1 MSRLILASLALLL
14 LGAGAVADW
23 TKQRPAGAVIAE
35 GMPFVLAGPQGAPD
49 PVLDMA
55 LIRMD
60 SEVVDAHTLVTKPT
74 FLFYY
79 SASCPH
85 CQHVAPEMAAL
96 AEALKGKVDFVGV
109 ASGSNSL
116 SEIREFTE
124 TYGLP
129 FTSYKDFMRTFAR
142 KNNATST
149 PQVLLV
155 RPREGGGFESLGEW
169 RPFSGGM
176 GLLAE
181 LRARTLLGEDPWQ
194 AFRPGQWHGAQ
205 ACGACHTT
213 ELRSW
218 GLTHHSIAYW
228 TLYERKEAENPECV
242 GCHVTGWEQEGGFQ
256 SGDHGSFLADVTC
269 ESCHGAGGP
278 HVPGADKPPAAVT
291 TCEGCHDAKHSI
303 RFSTERAV
311 PHIDHWRPEA
321 MDPSLFA
328 KAREDL
334 VDGRAPRPLTAFPEG
349 RNMGDAICAG
359 CHAKEAKAHKKDP
372 HAAAMKTL
380 KSRGSATDV
389 ACVACHATEKNTPA
403 ESASDFHPGG
413 VGCESCHGPG
423 EQHVAAGGGKEN
435 IVGLGDSCP
444 VCVVEAICT
453 RCHTPEQDP
462 DWNLEEAL
470 KSSGH
475 K

>member
-1 MSRLILASLALLL
+1 MKRLALVLLL
-14 LGAGAVADW
+14 LAVPLLARADW
-23 TKQRPAGAVIAE
+23 TTERRPGVVVGE
-35 GMPFVLAGPQGAPD
+35 GMPAVLAGPQGLPAPA
-49 PVLDMA
+49 LDMA
-55 LIRMD
+55 VIRMD
-60 SEVVDAHTLVTKPT
+60 NEVVDAHTLVTGPT

-85 CQHVAPEMAAL
+85 CQHVAPEL
-96 AEALKGKVDFVGV
+96 AELARHLAGRINFVGI

-116 SEIREFTE
+116 SELREFTD
-124 TYGLP
+124 TYKLP

-155 RPREGGGFESLGEW
+155 QPKEGGGFETLGEW
-169 RPFSGGM
+169 RPFAGGM

-194 AFRPGQWHGAQ
+194 SFRAGEWHGAQ
-205 ACGACHTT
+205 ACGACHAS

-228 TLYERKEAENPECV
+228 TLYDRKEAENPECV
-242 GCHVTGWEQEGGFQ
+242 GCHVTGWGQPDGFT

-269 ESCHGAGGP
+269 EACHGPGGP
-278 HVPGADKPPAAVT
+278 HVPGAARPPPASASCV
-291 TCEGCHDAKHSI
+291 GCHDAKHSV
-303 RFSTERAV
+303 RFSVERAV
-311 PHIDHWRPEA
+311 PHIDHFRDEA
-321 MDPSLFA
+321 FDPAKFA
-328 KAREDL
+328 AAREAL

-349 RNMGDAICAG
+349 ANLGDAACVE
-359 CHAKEAKAHKKDP
+359 CHKKESKSFQKDP
-372 HAAAMKTL
+372 HASAMKTL
-380 KSRGSATDV
+380 KSRNAQKDV
-389 ACVACHATEKNTPA
+389 TCVGCHATAKVTPPTTA
-403 ESASDFHPGG
+403 ADFHPGG

-444 VCVVEAICT
+444 VCIVEAICT
-453 RCHTPEQDP
+453 QCHTPEQDP
-462 DWNLEEAL
+462 DWNLETALEAV
-470 KSSGH
+470 GH